1 MLSKLTATKG
11 ERIVLLET
19 APLSLTLYLTLALFS
34 YITATV
40 QYHRSFN
47 ASKIPWC
54 YQDGRNDSQVHQVRR
69 LKEVEIDVFYFEYM
83 FVQHAIA
90 IAPPVP

>member
-11 ERIVLLET
+11 ERIVLLEM
-19 APLSLTLYLTLALFS
+19 AALSLYLTLALFS

-47 ASKIPWC
+47 ASKIPCC
-54 YQDGRNDSQVHQVRR
+54 YQDGRYDSQVHQVMRS
-69 LKEVEIDVFYFEYM
+69 KEVEIYVFYFEYM
-83 FVQHAIA
+83 LDYRTIA
-90 IAPPVP
+90 MTQPNP

>member
-11 ERIVLLET
+11 ERIVLLEM
-19 APLSLTLYLTLALFS
+19 AALSLYLILALFS

-47 ASKIPWC
+47 ASKIPCC
-54 YQDGRNDSQVHQVRR
+54 YQDGRYDSQVHQVMRS
-69 LKEVEIDVFYFEYM
+69 KEVEIYVFYFECM
-83 FVQHAIA
+83 LDHRAIA
-90 IAPPVP
+90 ITQPIP